1 MQNHTDSRE
10 KIDKKLQQPSH
21 VFDDPVTCY
30 VEVLSVKNC
39 IHWSKMNLK
48 MSMFSNPKKLK
59 NVHMIVVK
67 KMKKVL
73 NQVKE
78 PFHCVFLLSNC

>member
-1 MQNHTDSRE
+1 MYKVLLVQNCS
-10 KIDKKLQQPSH
+10 
-21 VFDDPVTCY
+21 
-30 VEVLSVKNC
+30 
-39 IHWSKMNLK
+39 HWSKMNLK

-59 NVHMIVVK
+59 NVHMTVVK

-78 PFHCVFLLSNC
+78 PCHCVLLLSNC